1 MLIVS
6 TFYHGTFDVGNDG
19 EGGRN
24 VVLKVG
30 NGRMGVHD
38 TLMDI
43 RNDGL
48 SVLDVPTN
56 VGHDY
61 ICVDRKFGLQ
71 TDS

>member
-1 MLIVS
+1 MIIGLIP

-30 NGRMGVHD
+30 NGRMGV
-38 TLMDI
+38 
-43 RNDGL
+43 
-48 SVLDVPTN
+48 LDVPTN
-56 VGHDY
+56 VGRDY